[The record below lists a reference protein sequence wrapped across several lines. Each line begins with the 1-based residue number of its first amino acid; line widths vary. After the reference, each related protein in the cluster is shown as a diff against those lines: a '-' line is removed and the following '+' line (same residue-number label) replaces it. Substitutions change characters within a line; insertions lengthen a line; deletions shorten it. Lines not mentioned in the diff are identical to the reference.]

1 MVIPIGGQS
10 LSSIKQLV
18 EFARVVVGFTL
29 IVCAISY
36 YRHGELSYFAKTLS
50 LVGLC
55 IGVSGVVYPQ
65 SLNWLFEKWL
75 LLGEKL
81 AIVVSKVVVLIT
93 FFLVITPVG
102 LLLKL
107 MRKDLLETKFDRE
120 TMTSYFSKPDHAV
133 AERHD
138 APF

>member
-1 MVIPIGGQS
+1 M
-10 LSSIKQLV
+10 SSTNTVKQLV

-36 YRHGELSYFAKTLS
+36 YRHGELSYLAKTLS
-50 LVGLC
+50 LLGLC
-55 IGVSGVVYPQ
+55 IGVSGIVYPR
-65 SLNWLFEKWL
+65 SLNWLFDKWL
-75 LLGEKL
+75 LLGDKL
-81 AIVVSKVVVLIT
+81 AVVVSRVVVLVT

-107 MRKDLLETKFDRE
+107 LRKDLLETKFDRE
-120 TMTSYFSKPDHAV
+120 SSTSYFSKPDQSV